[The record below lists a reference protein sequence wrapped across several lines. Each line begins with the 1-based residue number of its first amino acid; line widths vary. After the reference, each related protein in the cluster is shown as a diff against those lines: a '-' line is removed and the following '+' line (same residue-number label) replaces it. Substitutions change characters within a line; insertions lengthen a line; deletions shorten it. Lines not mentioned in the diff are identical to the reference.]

1 MRPAPSSL
9 RSSDGAQ
16 GLRRLVVLTS
26 LLVLAAGCGSDKDD
40 AGGGSDAGRVEAVL
54 RTQLAK
60 GEVSGRVV
68 DLGIDP
74 PKAITCTEDPER
86 EDGWRCSVTTGK
98 GRTMVCI
105 VRAQSQRRQPPAPVC
120 GPIDY

>member
-1 MRPAPSSL
+1 MH
-9 RSSDGAQ
+9 
-16 GLRRLVVLTS
+16 RLAVLTS

-40 AGGGSDAGRVEAVL
+40 AAGGSDADRVEAAL

-60 GEVSGRVV
+60 GQVSGRVV

-86 EDGWRCSVTTGK
+86 EDGWRCTVTTGK

-105 VRAQSQRRQPPAPVC
+105 VRAQSERRQPPAPVC